1 MPYSNFTLEEVKEK
15 FTLKLQSAAFF
26 PELAPIAPSD
36 WLEQTLVMALPL
48 AQTTGS
54 EKARSEFILA
64 PILLELR
71 SIMNNSISVF
81 SGEDFTVDRDQGL
94 SGICD
99 FLISQTT
106 TQFMID
112 APVLA
117 LVEAKKGVLKDG
129 WGQIATQGSEET
141 SEQSVANCIA
151 EMVAAKKFNDNRGKS
166 IKYIYG
172 IVTSGSLWHFFQMQG
187 DIVLIDPNEYSLL
200 PIDKLLA
207 ALKWMVSNDN
217 N

>member
-1 MPYSNFTLEEVKEK
+1 MPYSSFTLEEVKEK
-15 FTLKLQSAAFF
+15 FTLQLQAIKFF
-26 PELAPIAPSD
+26 PELSPIPPSK

-54 EKARSEFILA
+54 EKARSEFIIA
-64 PILLELR
+64 PILLEIR
-71 SIMNNSISVF
+71 SLTNNSISIF
-81 SGEDFTVDRDQGL
+81 SGEEFTVDRELGL

-106 TQFMID
+106 TQFMIN
-112 APVLA
+112 APILA
-117 LVEAKKGVLKDG
+117 LVEAKKGILRDG
-129 WGQIATQGSEET
+129 WGQ
-141 SEQSVANCIA
+141 CIA

-166 IKYIYG
+166 VKYIYG
-172 IVTSGSLWHFFQMQG
+172 IVTSGSLWHFFQMQE

-200 PIDKLLA
+200 PTDQLLA
-207 ALKWMVSNDN
+207 ALKWMVSNEN

>member
-15 FTLKLQSAAFF
+15 FTLKLQSTAFF
-26 PELAPIAPSD
+26 PELSPIAPSD

-54 EKARSEFILA
+54 EKARSEFIIA

-71 SIMNNSISVF
+71 SLTNNSISVF
-81 SGEDFTVDRDQGL
+81 SGEDFTVDRELGL

-117 LVEAKKGVLKDG
+117 MVEAKKGVLRDG
-129 WGQIATQGSEET
+129 WGQ
-141 SEQSVANCIA
+141 CIA
-151 EMVAAKKFNDNRGKS
+151 EMVAAQKFNANRGES
-166 IKYIYG
+166 IEHIYG
-172 IVTSGSLWHFFQMQG
+172 IVTSGSLWHFFQLHENA
-187 DIVLIDPNEYSLL
+187 VLIDPHEYSLL

-207 ALKWMVSNDN
+207 ALKWMVSNEN
-217 N
+217 S

>member
-1 MPYSNFTLEEVKEK
+1 MPYSSFTLEEVKEK
-15 FTLKLQSAAFF
+15 FTLQLQATKFF
-26 PELAPIAPSD
+26 PELSPIAPSE

-54 EKARSEFILA
+54 EKARSEFIIA

-71 SIMNNSISVF
+71 SLTNNSISVF
-81 SGEDFTVDRDQGL
+81 SGEDFTVDRDLGL
-94 SGICD
+94 SGVCD

-106 TQFMID
+106 TQFMIN

-117 LVEAKKGVLKDG
+117 LVEAKKGILRDG
-129 WGQIATQGSEET
+129 WGQ
-141 SEQSVANCIA
+141 CIA

-166 IKYIYG
+166 IEYIYG

-207 ALKWMVSNDN
+207 ALKWMVSDEN
-217 N
+217 NEISP

>member
-15 FTLKLQSAAFF
+15 FTLKLQSTAFF
-26 PELAPIAPSD
+26 PELSPIAPSG
-36 WLEQTLVMALPL
+36 WLEQTLFMALPL

-54 EKARSEFILA
+54 EKARSEFIIA

-71 SIMNNSISVF
+71 SLTNNSISVF
-81 SGEDFTVDRDQGL
+81 SGEDFTVDRELGL

-99 FLISQTT
+99 FLISQNT

-117 LVEAKKGVLKDG
+117 LVEAKKGVLRDG
-129 WGQIATQGSEET
+129 WGQ
-141 SEQSVANCIA
+141 CIA
-151 EMVAAKKFNDNRGKS
+151 EMVAAKKFNENRGKS

-187 DIVLIDPNEYSLL
+187 DLVLIDPNEYSLL

-207 ALKWMVSNDN
+207 VLNWMVSYEKN
-217 N
+217 

>member
-1 MPYSNFTLEEVKEK
+1 MPYSSFTLEEVKDK
-15 FTLKLQSAAFF
+15 FTLKLQSTAFF

-36 WLEQTLVMALPL
+36 WLAQTLGMALPL

-54 EKARSEFILA
+54 EKARSEFIIA

-71 SIMNNSISVF
+71 SLTNNSISVF
-81 SGEDFTVDRDQGL
+81 SGEDFTVDSPMETLCERELGL

-106 TQFMID
+106 IQFMID

-117 LVEAKKGVLKDG
+117 LVEAQKGVLRDG
-129 WGQIATQGSEET
+129 WGQ
-141 SEQSVANCIA
+141 CIA
-151 EMVAAKKFNDNRGKS
+151 EMVAAKKFNENRGKS

-187 DIVLIDPNEYSLL
+187 DVVLIDPNEYSLL

>member
-1 MPYSNFTLEEVKEK
+1 MPYSSFTLEEVKEK
-15 FTLKLQSAAFF
+15 FVLQLQSTAFF
-26 PELAPIAPSD
+26 PELLSINPSD
-36 WLEQTLVMALPL
+36 WLEKTLVMALPL

-54 EKARSEFILA
+54 EKARSEFIIA

-71 SIMNNSISVF
+71 SLTNNSISVF
-81 SGEDFTVDRDQGL
+81 SGEDFTVDRDLGL

-106 TQFMID
+106 TQFMIN

-117 LVEAKKGVLKDG
+117 LVEAKKGVLRDG
-129 WGQIATQGSEET
+129 WGQ
-141 SEQSVANCIA
+141 CIA
-151 EMVAAKKFNDNRGKS
+151 EMVAARKFNEHRGKS

-200 PIDKLLA
+200 PINKLLA
-207 ALKWMVSNDN
+207 VLKWMVSDEN